1 MIETQL
7 DQSKKLTIFTV
18 SGTVTAREIASAIR
32 SFYAAD
38 VTLYSLWDLRQ
49 GNIESTD
56 DEVWNLART
65 VRTLNLSI
73 RTGGKTA
80 LVAGEGAIFGLAKMY
95 QHIADTLTLPFE
107 IRVFSNIEEAYDWLG
122 GGDLPTP

>member
-7 DQSKKLTIFTV
+7 EQSKKLTIFTV

-32 SFYAAD
+32 SFYAGD

-80 LVAGEGAIFGLAKMY
+80 LVAGEGAIFGLARMY

-107 IRVFSNIEEAYDWLG
+107 IRVFNNIEEAYDWLG
-122 GGDLPTP
+122 GGDVPT

>member
-7 DQSKKLTIFTV
+7 DTSKKLTIFTV

-80 LVAGEGAIFGLAKMY
+80 LVAGEGAIFGLARMY

-122 GGDLPTP
+122 GGDVPTP

>member
-1 MIETQL
+1 MIETQV
-7 DQSKKLTIFTV
+7 DKSKNLTIFTV

-32 SFYAAD
+32 SFYAGE

-56 DEVWNLART
+56 DEVWNLARA

-80 LVAGEGAIFGLAKMY
+80 MVAGEGAIFGLARMY
-95 QHIADTLTLPFE
+95 QHIADTMTLPFE
-107 IRVFSNIEEAYDWLG
+107 IRAFNDMEDAYHWLA
-122 GGDLPTP
+122 GGDVPTS

>member
-80 LVAGEGAIFGLAKMY
+80 LVAGEGAIFGLARMY

-122 GGDLPTP
+122 GGDVPTP

>member
-7 DQSKKLTIFTV
+7 EQSKKLTIFTV

-32 SFYAAD
+32 SFYAGE
-38 VTLYSLWDLRQ
+38 VTLYSLWDFSQ

-56 DEVWNLART
+56 DEVWNLARS
-65 VRTLNLSI
+65 VRALNLSI

-80 LVAGEGAIFGLAKMY
+80 IVAEAGASFGLAKMY
-95 QHIADTLTLPFE
+95 QLITDTLTLPFE
-107 IRVFSNIEEAYDWLG
+107 IRAFRNIEEAHHWLG
-122 GGDLPTP
+122 GGDVPAP

>member
-1 MIETQL
+1 MIEKQL

-80 LVAGEGAIFGLAKMY
+80 LVAGEGAIFGLARMY

-122 GGDLPTP
+122 GGDVPTQ

>member
-1 MIETQL
+1 M
-7 DQSKKLTIFTV
+7 
-18 SGTVTAREIASAIR
+18 SGIATAREIASAIR
-32 SFYAAD
+32 SFYAGD

-80 LVAGEGAIFGLAKMY
+80 LVAGEGAIFGLARTY
-95 QHIADTLTLPFE
+95 QHIADTLNLPFD
-107 IRVFSNIEEAYDWLG
+107 IRAFSDIEEAYDWLG
-122 GGDLPTP
+122 RDVPTS